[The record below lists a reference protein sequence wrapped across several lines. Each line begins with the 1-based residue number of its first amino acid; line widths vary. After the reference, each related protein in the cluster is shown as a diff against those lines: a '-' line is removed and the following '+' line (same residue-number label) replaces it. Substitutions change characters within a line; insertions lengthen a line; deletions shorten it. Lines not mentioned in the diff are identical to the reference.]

1 MAYFITYAGEYDQ
14 LDEKGNVTHLIVKDS
29 RLMGQKLDKVN

>member
-14 LDEKGNVTHLIVKDS
+14 LDEKGNVTHLIVNDS
-29 RLMGQKLDKVN
+29 RLMHRRIDRVQ